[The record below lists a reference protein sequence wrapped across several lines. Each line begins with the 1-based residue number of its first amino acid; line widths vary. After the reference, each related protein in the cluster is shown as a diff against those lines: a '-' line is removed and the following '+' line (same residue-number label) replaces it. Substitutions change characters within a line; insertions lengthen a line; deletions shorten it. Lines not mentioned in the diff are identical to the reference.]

1 MDHLPIFCQ
10 LRDRDCLIVGG
21 GDVAERK
28 ARLLLDAGARLTVN
42 ALAFIPQ
49 FTAWADA
56 GMLTLV
62 EGPFDESLLD
72 TCWLAIAATDD
83 DALNQRVSEAAEARR
98 IFCNVVDAPKAASFI
113 MPSIIDR
120 SPLMVAVSSGGTSPV
135 LARLLREKLESLLPL
150 HLGQVAKYAGQLRGR
165 VKQQFATMGE
175 RRRFWEKLF
184 VNDRLAQS
192 LANNDQKAITETTEQ
207 LINEPLDHRGEVVL
221 VGAGPGDA
229 GLLTLKGLQQIQQA
243 DVVVYDRLVSDDI
256 MNLVRRDADRVFVG
270 KRAGYHCV
278 PQEEI
283 NQILLR
289 EAQKG
294 KRVVRLKG
302 GDPFIFG
309 RGGEELETL
318 CNAGIP
324 FSVVPGITAAS
335 GCSAYSGIPLTH
347 RDYAQS
353 VRLITGHLKTGG
365 EELETL
371 CNAGIPFSVVPGIT
385 AASGCSAYSGIPL
398 THRDY
403 AQSVRLITGHLKTG
417 GELDWENL
425 AAEKQT
431 LVFYMGL
438 NQAATIQQKLI
449 EYGMPGEMPVAIVE
463 NGTAVTQRVIDGTLS
478 QLGELAQQM
487 NSPSL
492 IIIGRVVGLRDKL
505 NWFSNH

>member
-10 LRDRDCLIVGG
+10 LRGRACLLVGG

-28 ARLLLDAGARLTVN
+28 ARLLLDAGAQLTVN
-42 ALAFIPQ
+42 ALTFIPQ
-49 FTAWADA
+49 FTAWAA
-56 GMLTLV
+56 EGMLTLV
-62 EGPFDESLLD
+62 EGEFSETLLD
-72 TCWLAIAATDD
+72 ECWLAIAATDND
-83 DALNQRVSEAAEARR
+83 TVNQRVSDAAEARR
-98 IFCNVVDAPKAASFI
+98 IFCNVVDAPKEASFI

-120 SPLMVAVSSGGTSPV
+120 SPLMVAISSGGTSPV
-135 LARLLREKLESLLPL
+135 LARLLREKLESLLPQ
-150 HLGQVAKYAGQLRGR
+150 HLGHVAKFAGQLRSR
-165 VKQQFATMGE
+165 VKRHFATMSE

-192 LANNDQKAITETTEQ
+192 LANQNMAAVESITEQMLT
-207 LINEPLDHRGEVVL
+207 EPLDNRGEVVL

-243 DVVVYDRLVSDDI
+243 DVVVYDRLVSDEI

-289 EAQKG
+289 EAQSG

-318 CNAGIP
+318 CHAGIP

-353 VRLITGHLKTGG
+353 VRL
-365 EELETL
+365 
-371 CNAGIPFSVVPGIT
+371 V
-385 AASGCSAYSGIPL
+385 
-398 THRDY
+398 
-403 AQSVRLITGHLKTG
+403 TGHLKTG
-417 GELDWENL
+417 GELDWANL

-438 NQAATIQQKLI
+438 NQAAAIQEQLI
-449 EYGMPGEMPVAIVE
+449 AHGMQADMPVALVE
-463 NGTAVTQRVIDGTLS
+463 NGTSVQQRVVSGTLS
-478 QLGELAQQM
+478 QLGELAQQVK
-487 NSPSL
+487 SPSL
-492 IIIGRVVGLRDKL
+492 IIVGRVVALRDKL
-505 NWFSNH
+505 KWF

>member
-1 MDHLPIFCQ
+1 MHHLPIFCQ
-10 LRDRDCLIVGG
+10 LRGRDCLLVGG

-28 ARLLLDAGARLTVN
+28 ARLLMEAGARLTVN
-42 ALAFIPQ
+42 ALAFSPQ
-49 FTAWADA
+49 FTVWANE
-56 GMLTLV
+56 GMLTLAQG
-62 EGPFDESLLD
+62 EFNEALLD
-72 TCWLAIAATDD
+72 TTWLVIAATDD
-83 DALNQRVSEAAEARR
+83 NDVNQRVSDAAEARR
-98 IFCNVVDAPKAASFI
+98 IFCNVVDAPKEASFI

-135 LARLLREKLESLLPL
+135 LARLLREKLEAVLPQ
-150 HLGQVAKYAGQLRGR
+150 HLGQLAGYAGKLRDR
-165 VKQQFATMGE
+165 VKTHFDNVGE
-175 RRRFWEKLF
+175 RRRFWEKFF

-192 LANNDQKAITETTEQ
+192 LANDDTRAVSEVTEQ
-207 LINEPLDHRGEVVL
+207 LLNEPLDKRGEVVL

-256 MNLVRRDADRVFVG
+256 MNLVRRDADRIFVG

-289 EAQKG
+289 AAQSG

-318 CNAGIP
+318 C
-324 FSVVPGITAAS
+324 
-335 GCSAYSGIPLTH
+335 H
-347 RDYAQS
+347 
-353 VRLITGHLKTGG
+353 
-365 EELETL
+365 
-371 CNAGIPFSVVPGIT
+371 AGIPFSVVPGIT

-417 GELDWENL
+417 GELDWANL

-438 NQAATIQQKLI
+438 NQAATIQAQLI
-449 EYGMPGEMPVAIVE
+449 AHGMERNMPVALVE
-463 NGTAVTQRVIDGTLS
+463 NGTSVKQRVVSGSLNE
-478 QLGELAQQM
+478 LGELATQVA
-487 NSPSL
+487 SPAL
-492 IIIGRVVGLRDKL
+492 IIVGRVVALRDKL
-505 NWFSNH
+505 NWFSNY

>member
-10 LRDRDCLIVGG
+10 LRGRACLLVGG

-28 ARLLLDAGARLTVN
+28 ARLLLDAGAQLTVN
-42 ALAFIPQ
+42 ALTFIPQ
-49 FTAWADA
+49 FTAWAA
-56 GMLTLV
+56 EGMLTLV
-62 EGPFDESLLD
+62 EGEFSETLLD
-72 TCWLAIAATDD
+72 ECWLAIAATDN
-83 DALNQRVSEAAEARR
+83 DAVNQRVSDAAEARR
-98 IFCNVVDAPKAASFI
+98 IFCNVVDAPKEASFI

-120 SPLMVAVSSGGTSPV
+120 SPLMVAISSGGTSPV
-135 LARLLREKLESLLPL
+135 LARLLREKLESLLPQ
-150 HLGQVAKYAGQLRGR
+150 HLGHVAKFAGQLRSR
-165 VKQQFATMGE
+165 VKRHFATMSE

-192 LANNDQKAITETTEQ
+192 LANQNMAAVETITEQ
-207 LINEPLDHRGEVVL
+207 MLNEPLDNRGEVVL

-243 DVVVYDRLVSDDI
+243 DVVVYDRLVSDEI

-289 EAQKG
+289 EAQSG

-318 CNAGIP
+318 CHAGIP

-353 VRLITGHLKTGG
+353 VRL
-365 EELETL
+365 
-371 CNAGIPFSVVPGIT
+371 V
-385 AASGCSAYSGIPL
+385 
-398 THRDY
+398 
-403 AQSVRLITGHLKTG
+403 TGHLKTG
-417 GELDWENL
+417 GELDWANL

-438 NQAATIQQKLI
+438 NQAAAIQEQLI
-449 EYGMPGEMPVAIVE
+449 AHGMQADMPVALVE
-463 NGTAVTQRVIDGTLS
+463 NGTSVQQRVESGTLS
-478 QLGELAQQM
+478 ELGELAQQVK
-487 NSPSL
+487 SPSL
-492 IIIGRVVGLRDKL
+492 IIVGRVVALRDKL
-505 NWFSNH
+505 KWF

>member
-10 LRDRDCLIVGG
+10 LRHRACLLVGG

-28 ARLLLDAGARLTVN
+28 ARLLLEAGAALTVN
-42 ALAFIPQ
+42 ALAFAPQ
-49 FTAWADA
+49 FEAWAEQ
-56 GMLTLV
+56 GMLRLV
-62 EGPFDESLLD
+62 QGEFNASLLD
-72 TCWLAIAATDD
+72 DCWLAIAATDD
-83 DALNQRVSEAAEARR
+83 DAVNNQVSEAAEARR
-98 IFCNVVDAPKAASFI
+98 IFCNVVDAPKQASFI

-120 SPLMVAVSSGGTSPV
+120 SPLMVAISSGGTSPV
-135 LARLLREKLESLLPL
+135 LARLLREKLEALLPQ
-150 HLGQVAKYAGQLRGR
+150 HLGKVAGYAGQLRRR
-165 VKQQFATMGE
+165 VKQTFTAMSE
-175 RRRFWEKLF
+175 RRRFWEKFF

-192 LANNDQKAITETTEQ
+192 LANDDEQAVNRITET
-207 LINEPLDHRGEVVL
+207 LLSEPLDDRGEVVL
-221 VGAGPGDA
+221 VGAGPGDP

-243 DVVVYDRLVSDDI
+243 DIVVYDRLVSDEI

-289 EAQKG
+289 EAQRG

-318 CNAGIP
+318 CDAGIP

-335 GCSAYSGIPLTH
+335 GCSAYAGLPLTH

-353 VRLITGHLKTGG
+353 VRLITGHLKNGG
-365 EELETL
+365 E
-371 CNAGIPFSVVPGIT
+371 F
-385 AASGCSAYSGIPL
+385 
-398 THRDY
+398 
-403 AQSVRLITGHLKTG
+403 
-417 GELDWENL
+417 DWHNL

-438 NQAATIQQKLI
+438 NQAAAIQEKLI
-449 EYGMPGEMPVAIVE
+449 EHDMDPQMPVALVE
-463 NGTAVTQRVIDGTLS
+463 NGTSVKQRVVTGVLTE
-478 QLGELAQQM
+478 LGALAQRVE
-487 NSPSL
+487 SPSL
-492 IIIGRVVGLRDKL
+492 IIVGRVVALRDKL
-505 NWFSNH
+505 NWFSSK

>member
-10 LRDRDCLIVGG
+10 LRHRACLLVGG

-28 ARLLLDAGARLTVN
+28 ARLLLEAGAALTVN
-42 ALAFIPQ
+42 ALAFAPQ
-49 FTAWADA
+49 FEAWAEQ
-56 GMLTLV
+56 GMLRLV
-62 EGPFDESLLD
+62 QGEFNASLLD
-72 TCWLAIAATDD
+72 DCWLAIAATDD
-83 DALNQRVSEAAEARR
+83 DAVNNQVSEAAEARR
-98 IFCNVVDAPKAASFI
+98 IFCNVVDAPKQASFI

-120 SPLMVAVSSGGTSPV
+120 SPLMVAISSGGTSPV
-135 LARLLREKLESLLPL
+135 LARLLREKLEALLPQ
-150 HLGQVAKYAGQLRGR
+150 HLGKVAGYAGQLRRR
-165 VKQQFATMGE
+165 VKQTFASMSE
-175 RRRFWEKLF
+175 RRRFWEKFF

-192 LANNDQKAITETTEQ
+192 LANDDEQAVNRITET
-207 LINEPLDHRGEVVL
+207 LLSEPLDDRGEVVL
-221 VGAGPGDA
+221 VGAGPGDP

-243 DVVVYDRLVSDDI
+243 DIVVYDRLVSDEI

-289 EAQKG
+289 EAQRG

-318 CNAGIP
+318 CDAGIP

-335 GCSAYSGIPLTH
+335 GCSAYAGLPLTH

-353 VRLITGHLKTGG
+353 VRLITGHLKNGG
-365 EELETL
+365 E
-371 CNAGIPFSVVPGIT
+371 F
-385 AASGCSAYSGIPL
+385 
-398 THRDY
+398 
-403 AQSVRLITGHLKTG
+403 
-417 GELDWENL
+417 DWHNL

-438 NQAATIQQKLI
+438 NQAAAIQEKLI
-449 EYGMPGEMPVAIVE
+449 EYGMDPQMPVALVE
-463 NGTAVTQRVIDGTLS
+463 NGTSVKQRVVAGVLS
-478 QLGELAQQM
+478 ELGALAQRVE
-487 NSPSL
+487 SPSL
-492 IIIGRVVGLRDKL
+492 IIVGRVVALRDKL
-505 NWFSNH
+505 NWFSSK

>member
-10 LRDRDCLIVGG
+10 LRNRDCLLVGG

-42 ALAFIPQ
+42 ARDFVPQ
-49 FTAWADA
+49 FHVWAEA
-56 GMLTLV
+56 GMLTLMIGDFQPV
-62 EGPFDESLLD
+62 LLD
-72 TCWLAIAATDD
+72 NCWLAIAATDD
-83 DALNQRVSEAAEARR
+83 DAVNQRVSDEAEDRR

-135 LARLLREKLESLLPL
+135 LARLLREKLEAVLPQ
-150 HLGQVAKYAGQLRGR
+150 HLGQVALYAGKLRAR

-184 VNDRLAQS
+184 MNDRLAQS
-192 LANNDQKAITETTEQ
+192 LANQDTQAVEETTEH
-207 LINEPLDHRGEVVL
+207 LLNTPLDHRGEVVL

-256 MNLVRRDADRVFVG
+256 MDLVRRDADRIFVG

-278 PQEEI
+278 PQDEI

-289 EAQKG
+289 EAQQG

-318 CNAGIP
+318 CEAGIP

-353 VRLITGHLKTGG
+353 VRL
-365 EELETL
+365 
-371 CNAGIPFSVVPGIT
+371 V
-385 AASGCSAYSGIPL
+385 
-398 THRDY
+398 
-403 AQSVRLITGHLKTG
+403 TGHLKTG

-449 EYGMPGEMPVAIVE
+449 EHGMQADMPVAIVE
-463 NGTAVTQRVIDGTLS
+463 NGTAITQRVIDGQLT
-478 QLGELAQQM
+478 QLGEMAQQM
-487 NSPSL
+487 ASPAL
-492 IIIGRVVGLRDKL
+492 IIVGRVVGLREKL

>member
-1 MDHLPIFCQ
+1 
-10 LRDRDCLIVGG
+10 
-21 GDVAERK
+21 
-28 ARLLLDAGARLTVN
+28 
-42 ALAFIPQ
+42 
-49 FTAWADA
+49 
-56 GMLTLV
+56 
-62 EGPFDESLLD
+62 
-72 TCWLAIAATDD
+72 
-83 DALNQRVSEAAEARR
+83 
-98 IFCNVVDAPKAASFI
+98 
-113 MPSIIDR
+113 
-120 SPLMVAVSSGGTSPV
+120 
-135 LARLLREKLESLLPL
+135 
-150 HLGQVAKYAGQLRGR
+150 
-165 VKQQFATMGE
+165 MGE

-365 EELETL
+365 E
-371 CNAGIPFSVVPGIT
+371 
-385 AASGCSAYSGIPL
+385 
-398 THRDY
+398 
-403 AQSVRLITGHLKTG
+403 
-417 GELDWENL
+417 LDWENL

-449 EYGMPGEMPVAIVE
+449 EHGMPGEMPVAIVFATWPRC
-463 NGTAVTQRVIDGTLS
+463 NGSSDSSFSRNRRARTGEVPPEETATMSGERSIIDGIIKLAAFGASTTLQKMRRASAASLTRWLSASSSVAAIAS
-478 QLGELAQQM
+478 QQVSRRLSSNGPSTRVNMPASAHAVNCGINANAFTVKRAPASNSNLALRSAT
-487 NSPSL
+487 SPPPTIRQSRSRNWQN
-492 IIIGRVVGLRDKL
+492 IGK
-505 NWFSNH
+505 

>member
-1 MDHLPIFCQ
+1 MHHLPIFCQ
-10 LRDRDCLIVGG
+10 LRGRDCLLVGG

-28 ARLLLDAGARLTVN
+28 ARLLMEAGARLTVN
-42 ALAFIPQ
+42 ALAFSPQ
-49 FTAWADA
+49 FTVWANE
-56 GMLTLV
+56 GMLTLAAG
-62 EGPFDESLLD
+62 EFNDALLD
-72 TCWLAIAATDD
+72 TSWLVIAATDD
-83 DALNQRVSEAAEARR
+83 NDVNQRVRDAAEARR
-98 IFCNVVDAPKAASFI
+98 IFCNVVDAPKEASFI

-135 LARLLREKLESLLPL
+135 LARLLREKLEAVLPQ
-150 HLGQVAKYAGQLRGR
+150 HLGQLAGYAGKLRER
-165 VKQQFATMGE
+165 VKTHFDNVGE
-175 RRRFWEKLF
+175 RRRFWEKFF

-192 LANNDQKAITETTEQ
+192 LANDDTQAVSDVTEQ
-207 LINEPLDHRGEVVL
+207 LLNEPLDKRGEVVL

-256 MNLVRRDADRVFVG
+256 MNLVRRDADRIFVG

-289 EAQKG
+289 AAQSG

-318 CNAGIP
+318 C
-324 FSVVPGITAAS
+324 
-335 GCSAYSGIPLTH
+335 H
-347 RDYAQS
+347 
-353 VRLITGHLKTGG
+353 
-365 EELETL
+365 
-371 CNAGIPFSVVPGIT
+371 AGIPFSVVPGIT

-417 GELDWENL
+417 GELDWANL

-438 NQAATIQQKLI
+438 NQAATIQAQLI
-449 EYGMPGEMPVAIVE
+449 AHGMESDMPVALVE
-463 NGTAVTQRVIDGTLS
+463 NGTSVKQRVVSGSLNE
-478 QLGELAQQM
+478 LGELATQVA
-487 NSPSL
+487 SPAL
-492 IIIGRVVGLRDKL
+492 IIVGRVVALRDKL

>member
-10 LRDRDCLIVGG
+10 LRHRACLLVGG

-28 ARLLLDAGARLTVN
+28 ARLLLEAGAALTVN
-42 ALAFIPQ
+42 ALAFAPQ
-49 FTAWADA
+49 FEAWAKQ
-56 GMLTLV
+56 GMLRLV
-62 EGPFDESLLD
+62 QGEFNASLLD
-72 TCWLAIAATDD
+72 DCWLAIAATDD
-83 DALNQRVSEAAEARR
+83 DAVNNQVSEAAEARR
-98 IFCNVVDAPKAASFI
+98 IFCNVVDAPKQASFI

-120 SPLMVAVSSGGTSPV
+120 SPLMVAISSGGTSPV
-135 LARLLREKLESLLPL
+135 LARLLREKLEALLPQ
-150 HLGQVAKYAGQLRGR
+150 HLGKVAGYAGQLRRR
-165 VKQQFATMGE
+165 VKQTFASMSE
-175 RRRFWEKLF
+175 RRRFWEKFF

-192 LANNDQKAITETTEQ
+192 LANDDEQAVNRITET
-207 LINEPLDHRGEVVL
+207 LLSEPLDDRGEVVL
-221 VGAGPGDA
+221 VGAGPGDP

-243 DVVVYDRLVSDDI
+243 DIVVYDRLVSDEI

-289 EAQKG
+289 EAQRG

-318 CNAGIP
+318 CDAGIP

-335 GCSAYSGIPLTH
+335 GCSAYAGLPLTH

-353 VRLITGHLKTGG
+353 VRLITGHLKNGG
-365 EELETL
+365 E
-371 CNAGIPFSVVPGIT
+371 F
-385 AASGCSAYSGIPL
+385 
-398 THRDY
+398 
-403 AQSVRLITGHLKTG
+403 
-417 GELDWENL
+417 DWHNL

-438 NQAATIQQKLI
+438 NQAAAIQEKLI
-449 EYGMPGEMPVAIVE
+449 EHGMDPQMPVVLVE
-463 NGTAVTQRVIDGTLS
+463 NGTSVKQRVVAGVLTE
-478 QLGELAQQM
+478 LGALAQRVE
-487 NSPSL
+487 SPSL
-492 IIIGRVVGLRDKL
+492 IIVGRVVALRDKL
-505 NWFSNH
+505 NWFSSK

>member
-10 LRDRDCLIVGG
+10 LRHRACLLVGG

-28 ARLLLDAGARLTVN
+28 ARLLLEAGAALTVN
-42 ALAFIPQ
+42 ALAFAPQ
-49 FTAWADA
+49 FEAWAKQ
-56 GMLTLV
+56 GMLRLV
-62 EGPFDESLLD
+62 QGEFNASLLD
-72 TCWLAIAATDD
+72 DCWLAIAATDD
-83 DALNQRVSEAAEARR
+83 DAVNNQVSEAAEARR
-98 IFCNVVDAPKAASFI
+98 IFCNVVDAPKQASFI

-120 SPLMVAVSSGGTSPV
+120 SPLMVAISSGGTSPV
-135 LARLLREKLESLLPL
+135 LARLLREKLEALLPQ
-150 HLGQVAKYAGQLRGR
+150 HLGKVAGYAGQLRRR
-165 VKQQFATMGE
+165 VKQTFTSMSE
-175 RRRFWEKLF
+175 RRRFWEKFF

-192 LANNDQKAITETTEQ
+192 LANDDEQAVNRITET
-207 LINEPLDHRGEVVL
+207 LLSEPLDDRGEVVL
-221 VGAGPGDA
+221 VGAGPGDP

-243 DVVVYDRLVSDDI
+243 DIVVYDRLVSDEI

-289 EAQKG
+289 EAQRG

-318 CNAGIP
+318 CDAGIP

-335 GCSAYSGIPLTH
+335 GCSAYAGLPLTH

-353 VRLITGHLKTGG
+353 VRLITGHLKNGG
-365 EELETL
+365 E
-371 CNAGIPFSVVPGIT
+371 F
-385 AASGCSAYSGIPL
+385 
-398 THRDY
+398 
-403 AQSVRLITGHLKTG
+403 
-417 GELDWENL
+417 DWHNL

-438 NQAATIQQKLI
+438 NQAAAIQEKLI
-449 EYGMPGEMPVAIVE
+449 EHGMDPQMPVALVE
-463 NGTAVTQRVIDGTLS
+463 NGTSVKQRVVAGVLTE
-478 QLGELAQQM
+478 LGALAQRVE
-487 NSPSL
+487 SPSL
-492 IIIGRVVGLRDKL
+492 IIVGRVVALRDKL
-505 NWFSNH
+505 NWFSSK

>member
-10 LRDRDCLIVGG
+10 LRGRACLLVGG

-28 ARLLLDAGARLTVN
+28 ARLLLDAGAQLTVN
-42 ALAFIPQ
+42 ALTFIPQ
-49 FTAWADA
+49 FTAWAA
-56 GMLTLV
+56 EGMLTLV
-62 EGPFDESLLD
+62 EGEFSETLLD
-72 TCWLAIAATDD
+72 ECWLAIAATDN
-83 DALNQRVSEAAEARR
+83 DAVNQRVSDAAEARR
-98 IFCNVVDAPKAASFI
+98 IFCNVVDAPKEASFI

-120 SPLMVAVSSGGTSPV
+120 SPLMVAISSGGTSPV
-135 LARLLREKLESLLPL
+135 LARLLREKLESLLPQ
-150 HLGQVAKYAGQLRGR
+150 HLGHVAKFAGQLRSR
-165 VKQQFATMGE
+165 VKRHFATMSE

-192 LANNDQKAITETTEQ
+192 LANQNMAAVESITEQ
-207 LINEPLDHRGEVVL
+207 MLNEPLDNRGEVVL

-243 DVVVYDRLVSDDI
+243 DVVVYDRLVSDEI

-289 EAQKG
+289 EAQSG

-318 CNAGIP
+318 CHAGIP

-353 VRLITGHLKTGG
+353 VRL
-365 EELETL
+365 
-371 CNAGIPFSVVPGIT
+371 V
-385 AASGCSAYSGIPL
+385 
-398 THRDY
+398 
-403 AQSVRLITGHLKTG
+403 TGHLKTG
-417 GELDWENL
+417 GELDWANL

-438 NQAATIQQKLI
+438 NQAAAIQEQLI
-449 EYGMPGEMPVAIVE
+449 AHGMQADMPVALVE
-463 NGTAVTQRVIDGTLS
+463 NGTSVQQRVESGTLS
-478 QLGELAQQM
+478 QLGELAQQVK
-487 NSPSL
+487 SPSL
-492 IIIGRVVGLRDKL
+492 IIVGRVVALRDKL
-505 NWFSNH
+505 KWF

>member
-10 LRDRDCLIVGG
+10 LRGRDCLLVGG

-42 ALAFIPQ
+42 ALDFEPQ
-49 FTAWADA
+49 FHVWAEA

-62 EGPFDESLLD
+62 EGEFDSTLLD
-72 TCWLAIAATDD
+72 TSWLAIAATDD
-83 DALNQRVSEAAEARR
+83 DAVNARVSAEAEQRR
-98 IFCNVVDAPKAASFI
+98 IFCNVVDAPKQASFI

-135 LARLLREKLESLLPL
+135 LARLLREKLESLLPQ
-150 HLGQVAKYAGQLRGR
+150 HLGQVARFAGQLRGR
-165 VKQQFATMGE
+165 VKKQFASVGE

-192 LANNDQKAITETTEQ
+192 LANQDEKAIAETTER
-207 LINEPLDHRGEVVL
+207 LLSEPLDNRGEVVL

-243 DVVVYDRLVSDDI
+243 DIVVYDRLVSDDI

-335 GCSAYSGIPLTH
+335 GCSAYAGIPLTH

-353 VRLITGHLKTGG
+353 VRLVTGHLKTG
-365 EELETL
+365 
-371 CNAGIPFSVVPGIT
+371 S
-385 AASGCSAYSGIPL
+385 
-398 THRDY
+398 
-403 AQSVRLITGHLKTG
+403 
-417 GELDWENL
+417 ELDWHNL

-438 NQAATIQQKLI
+438 NQAATIAEKLG
-449 EYGMPGEMPVAIVE
+449 EHGMAADMPVALVE
-463 NGTAVTQRVIDGTLS
+463 NGTAVTQRVVEGTLND
-478 QLGELAQQM
+478 LPELAQQVA
-487 NSPSL
+487 SPAL
-492 IIIGRVVGLRDKL
+492 IIVGRVVALREKL
-505 NWFSNH
+505 NWYSNH